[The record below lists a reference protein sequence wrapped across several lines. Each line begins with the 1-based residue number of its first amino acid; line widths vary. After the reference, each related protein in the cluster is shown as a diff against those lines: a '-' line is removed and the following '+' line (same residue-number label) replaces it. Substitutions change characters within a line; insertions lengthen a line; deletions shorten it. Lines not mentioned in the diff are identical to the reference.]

1 MNQNKSQPFD
11 GRLRGILVGLIV
23 ILPVFIFWNT
33 LTVTIPSGHA
43 GLIFHTF
50 GDGVDTSET
59 PLMSGFHFKAPWNKV
74 YEYEIRQKERMEGL
88 SVLSSNLLKIEMD
101 MTIFYQPDLSL
112 LPQLEIE
119 RGRNY
124 EEKVITPA
132 MRSVARE
139 VIAKYLPEEFNTTKR
154 EEIQEEIESEL
165 SMKLASNF
173 IQLNDVL
180 IRNIRLPRTL
190 EEAIER
196 KLQQEQESLEY
207 EFRIEKAS
215 KEAERKRIE
224 AEGIRDFQEIVSSG
238 ISDELLK
245 WKGIEATAELAN
257 SPNSKVIVI
266 GSGDDG
272 LPLILG
278 GN

>member
-1 MNQNKSQPFD
+1 MSQQPLNN
-11 GRLRGILVGLIV
+11 LRPLLVGA
-23 ILPVFIFWNT
+23 ILLGPILLAFT
-33 LTVTIPSGHA
+33 SMTVTIPSGFA
-43 GLIFHTF
+43 GLVFHTF
-50 GDGVDTSET
+50 GGGVDPAEE
-59 PLMSGFHFKAPWNKV
+59 PLGAGFHFKAPWNKV
-74 YEYEIRQKERMEGL
+74 YEYEVRQKERLEKL
-88 SVLSSNLLKIEMD
+88 EVLSSNLLKIEMD
-101 MTIFYQPDLSL
+101 MTVFYQPMFEDLGR
-112 LPQLEIE
+112 LEIE

-124 EEKVITPA
+124 EDKIVTPA

-139 VIAKYLPEEFNTTKR
+139 VIARYLPEEFNTTRR
-154 EEIQEEIESEL
+154 EEIQAEIDSAL
-165 SMKLASNF
+165 TVKLAENF
-173 IQLNDVL
+173 LQLNDVL
-180 IRNIRLPRTL
+180 IRNIRLPRKL

-207 EFRIEKAS
+207 EFRIEKEQ

-238 ISDELLK
+238 ISDELLR
-245 WKGIEATAELAN
+245 WKGIEATAQLAESEN
-257 SPNSKVIVI
+257 AKVVVI